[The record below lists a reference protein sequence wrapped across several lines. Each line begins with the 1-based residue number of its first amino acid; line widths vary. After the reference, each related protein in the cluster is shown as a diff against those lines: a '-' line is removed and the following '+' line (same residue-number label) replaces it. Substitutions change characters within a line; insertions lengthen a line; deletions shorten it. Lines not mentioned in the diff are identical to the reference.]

1 MSLWWTW
8 MVMRVSY
15 LVLSTDPRSLVVMS
29 ISVLSRSRKNWLVLA
44 IMRRSYLALVKAS
57 SESLV
62 HIIWMPSRPTWIEDI
77 RYTWEQRTSPL
88 LDLFLNMWLTWAGKE
103 FRKSISWKPDS
114 WMVKAACR
122 ITECNDLWDSFS
134 RASSQT
140 STFPSA
146 VMGCSNSIVS
156 PSRDETAKIRS
167 YTWRR
172 YFKDVT
178 DLCCWADLKK

>member
-1 MSLWWTW
+1 
-8 MVMRVSY
+8 
-15 LVLSTDPRSLVVMS
+15 
-29 ISVLSRSRKNWLVLA
+29 
-44 IMRRSYLALVKAS
+44 
-57 SESLV
+57 
-62 HIIWMPSRPTWIEDI
+62 
-77 RYTWEQRTSPL
+77 
-88 LDLFLNMWLTWAGKE
+88 MWLTWAGKE

-122 ITECNDLWDSFS
+122 ITECKDLWDSFS

-167 YTWRR
+167 YTWRH

-178 DLCCWADLKK
+178 DLCCWAEFKKIICVEKLALSWNLTLLMLSKMLRRWAWMVWESEAWPRISSRAGSETKKKRGNCRRFFSK